1 MSFLSKTVGK
11 AHAKE
16 QARPETAPASPKTEP
31 PAAGAGS
38 EATVAPRVREARV
51 DLLERISAFAMKHN
65 LEVNGT
71 NLAAICNALSG
82 SNAQLAEAFV
92 TREISGEPIDQRWLN
107 TLERLDP
114 ETNDRIAEL
123 ETLMDQLEYSLIRF
137 AQTAK
142 TAADE
147 TSDHR
152 GALDA
157 QITAM
162 DQVKTG
168 GDAGAEV
175 ARVID
180 LSRTML
186 ESIARVESAMEKSQA
201 ETDSLRENLAKAR
214 MEADVDHLTR
224 LPNRRA
230 FERRLASAAA
240 QARANKEPLCVAFCD
255 IDHFKA
261 VNDTHGHE
269 AGDRILCAVASTL
282 NSLASDDCFVAR
294 HGGEE
299 FVLLFHGL
307 TRYDAF
313 EKLDGVRRA
322 MSVKQLMNRETGRPF
337 GKVTFSGG
345 LAQVG
350 EQGDPRDAL
359 AVADA
364 ALYQA
369 KEQGRNRI
377 IAS

>member
-1 MSFLSKTVGK
+1 MSFLSSAMRKGSTQTQ
-11 AHAKE
+11 ADE
-16 QARPETAPASPKTEP
+16 QAP
-31 PAAGAGS
+31 PADQTPLS
-38 EATVAPRVREARV
+38 DISPRVREARL
-51 DLLERISAFAMKHN
+51 DLLERISAFAMKHSLEINGPN
-65 LEVNGT
+65 LSS
-71 NLAAICNALSG
+71 ICNALSG
-82 SNAQLAEAFV
+82 SNAQLAEAFA

-107 TLERLDP
+107 TLARLDP
-114 ETNDRIAEL
+114 ETNDRISEL

-137 AQTAK
+137 AQTARS
-142 TAADE
+142 AADE

-152 GALDA
+152 GVLD
-157 QITAM
+157 QQLLEM
-162 DQVKTG
+162 DKAASAG
-168 GDAGAEV
+168 EGGAEV
-175 ARVID
+175 SRVID

-186 ESIARVESAMEKSQA
+186 ESIARVEESMERSQA

-240 QARANKEPLCVAFCD
+240 QARANGEPLCVAFCD

-299 FVLLFHGL
+299 FVMLFHGL
-307 TRYDAF
+307 AKDAAF
-313 EKLDGVRRA
+313 DKLDGVRRA
-322 MSVKQLMNRETGRPF
+322 MAVKQLMNRETGRPF

-345 LAQVG
+345 LAEVG
-350 EQGDPRDAL
+350 KEGDPRDAL

-369 KEQGRNRI
+369 KESGRNRI
-377 IAS
+377 IAN